1 MTKRLIA
8 IALAALLLLACG
20 CSENPAESGGEV
32 TIPEKLILDFDA
44 AAVASPETAAVITAN
59 RIIFEPDA
67 VTAALLQH
75 DVEES
80 HEGEGVVW
88 RYSGDETFEYLLL
101 AQTGTPEDEARYFNG
116 RIAYHRYPAML
127 GGNTN
132 VPWRVEGFLSPYSA
146 ITSRLSANAYL
157 GSEDFEDMPA
167 ASAKAEFEGI
177 LQALN
182 VSEGVENTKIFRL
195 SVEDQLAFIDTYLSD
210 AELEGHTAEAEALMS
225 DAYVFEYRQMI
236 DGIPV
241 CSTDWHRGVD
251 GTING
256 MVSTVAEMQCITA
269 AVSADG
275 SLAMDIQDV
284 LAVESAGEARSI
296 LNYDEALRCLAGIFN
311 DTIMLTNQYVVSA
324 ELCYAIFE
332 SGDSNEVTL
341 YPMWIFSVLDE
352 SEYTYSGYAGP
363 ETGTYSFTTVRAGT
377 TYAFDAFTGERIA
390 SVDLPE
396 SAN

>member
-8 IALAALLLLACG
+8 ITLAASLLLACG
-20 CSENPAESGGEV
+20 CSEKPAEGGEAPL
-32 TIPEKLILDFDA
+32 PEKLILDFDT
-44 AAVASPETAAVITAN
+44 AAVAVPETAAVITAN
-59 RIIFEPDA
+59 RVIFEPDE
-67 VTAALLQH
+67 VTAALLRH

-88 RYSGDETFEYLLL
+88 RYSTDELFEYLLL
-101 AQTGTPEDEARYFNG
+101 AQTGTPEDEVRNFNG
-116 RIAYHRYPAML
+116 RIAYHRYPAIL
-127 GGNTN
+127 GGNVN
-132 VPWRVEGFLSPYSA
+132 IPWRVEGFLSPYSA
-146 ITSRLSANAYL
+146 ITSRLSANVYL
-157 GSEDFEDMPA
+157 GSDDFEDMTA
-167 ASAKAEFEGI
+167 ANATGEVEGI
-177 LQALN
+177 LQTLGI
-182 VSEGVENTKIFRL
+182 SEGVENTKVLRL

-210 AELEGHTAEAEALMS
+210 AEREGYTAETEAFLS
-225 DAYVFEYRQMI
+225 DAYVLEYRQMI

-256 MVSTVAEMQCITA
+256 LVSTVAEMQRITA

-284 LAVESAGEARSI
+284 FDIVSTGEQRSV
-296 LNYDEALRCLAGIFN
+296 LSCDEAVQRLIGVFS

-332 SGDSNEVTL
+332 TRESNEVTL
-341 YPMWIFSVLDE
+341 HPMWIFSVLDE
-352 SEYTYSGYAGP
+352 DEYTYSGYAGP
-363 ETGTYSFTTVRAGT
+363 ETGSYSFTTVRPGT

-390 SVDLPE
+390 SVELPK
-396 SAN
+396 SAG